1 MPSDPSSGRWM
12 ESEHA
17 KGPSSCHFRSHVLD
31 DIDDAVDKS
40 VSSHSSRLAAS
51 NVPSPDSIF
60 PPGIDHIPLL
70 GSFPL
75 CTSSHRGFVVVV
87 VVVVEEEGD
96 LLTAGRHRTTTATAA
111 RGTTAGVSNDDDERE
126 RREDDDVAAF
136 VLGSSDLIAADG
148 VLGATTAMFEN
159 DIDTD
164 IVTVRNMNMLIA
176 MR

>member
-17 KGPSSCHFRSHVLD
+17 KGPSSCHFRSYVLD
-31 DIDDAVDKS
+31 EIDDAVNKP
-40 VSSHSSRLAAS
+40 VSSRSSRLAAS
-51 NVPSPDSIF
+51 NVPSPDSVF

-75 CTSSHRGFVVVV
+75 CTSSHRGVV

-111 RGTTAGVSNDDDERE
+111 RGTTAGVSNDDERE

-159 DIDTD
+159 DIDSD
-164 IVTVRNMNMLIA
+164 IVTVRNMNMSIA
-176 MR
+176 M